1 MSLTKWNKLDYF
13 PTIDLLW
20 NDLLNNDS
28 LFKGFQLGTSI
39 PAVNVKETNKH
50 FQIETA
56 APGFKKDDFNIDV
69 DNGILTISSEKKDEK
84 EEKEG
89 DKITRRE
96 FEYSSFCRSFTLPEN
111 VDDKAITAEYEDGL
125 LKLEI
130 PKKEHS
136 KSEKRKKISVK

>member
-1 MSLTKWNKLDYF
+1 MSLTKWSKPDYF

>member
-136 KSEKRKKISVK
+136 KSEKRKKISG

>member
-1 MSLTKWNKLDYF
+1 MSLTKWSKPDYF

-111 VDDKAITAEYEDGL
+111 VDDKAITAKYEDGL